1 MFQHWSG
8 TMCLGDQRFT
18 QMHLSHS
25 ELCVRHPSLD
35 TCTVPCGLLSHIGM
49 LRSLGQTEPQIG
61 ETEKTERERGGSQT
75 ETQTEGLRRRLKRY
89 EGVKARSCLL
99 WGSVFAS
106 G

>member
-18 QMHLSHS
+18 RMHLSHS

-61 ETEKTERERGGSQT
+61 ETEKTERER
-75 ETQTEGLRRRLKRY
+75 EEAAKRRHRLKD
-89 EGVKARSCLL
+89 
-99 WGSVFAS
+99 
-106 G
+106 